1 MSLRPLPDLPPTVCA
16 AFQRTVRERPDEV
29 ALRTPGDRVTLTW
42 REYADRVRRVAAGL
56 HAIGVRRGDT
66 VALMLTNRPEFA
78 VVDMAAVHL
87 GATPFSVYN
96 TSSPEQ
102 VAYLFGNAGNRVAV
116 CEAMTLDQVLGSE
129 VPLDA
134 VVVVDADRPG
144 TTTLEALE
152 AAGDPDFDL
161 DAAWQAV
168 EPDDLAT
175 LIYTS
180 GTTGPP
186 KGVQTTHRHVVEQ
199 VRSICGMVETV
210 GGDSITSF
218 LPSAHIADRV
228 TTQYFGALLGVQ
240 VTYVA
245 DARTIG
251 AALVDLRPSIW
262 FAVPRVW
269 EKIKLALE
277 TKVAAEPDADTQAAM
292 RWALDVGRAKARA
305 DLADGPDEALLADHA
320 KADAAVLS
328 KLRAAIGLDRVR
340 WAWTGAA
347 AIAPDT
353 QEFFRGLGVPLC
365 ELWGMSEV
373 TGAGIVTPP
382 EAPRLG
388 SVGLPL
394 PGLETRLAD
403 DGELFVRAPY
413 LTSGYRNDPERTAEA
428 IDEDGWLHTGD
439 IATVDED
446 GYIRIVDRKK
456 EIIINASGK
465 NMSPANI
472 ENALKV
478 TCPMAA
484 AITVVGDARP
494 YVVALVALDPDW
506 AAAYAAEHGLAADAA
521 VLAQDDGVR
530 ALVQAGVDA
539 GNTRLSRVEQVK
551 RFEVLPTYWM
561 PGGDE
566 LTPTLKLRRKPI
578 SAKYSDVIDRLYG

>member
-16 AFQRTVRERPDEV
+16 AFQRIVRERPDEV

-102 VAYLFGNAGNRVAV
+102 VAYLFGNAGNRVAI

-129 VPLDA
+129 VPLEA
-134 VVVVDADRPG
+134 VVVVDADRTG
-144 TTTLEALE
+144 TMTLEALE

-199 VRSICGMVETV
+199 VRSICGMVEIMP
-210 GGDSITSF
+210 GDSITSF

-228 TTQYFGALLGVQ
+228 TTQYFGALMGVQ

-245 DARTIG
+245 DAKTI
-251 AALVDLRPSIW
+251 ASALADLRPSIW

-277 TKVAAEPDADTQAAM
+277 TKVAAEPDPDKQAAM

-328 KLRAAIGLDRVR
+328 KLRAAIGLDRLR

-394 PGLETRLAD
+394 PGMETRLAD

-446 GYIRIVDRKK
+446 GYVRIVDRKK
-456 EIIINASGK
+456 EILINAAGK

-472 ENALKV
+472 ENTLKV

-506 AAAYAAEHGLAADAA
+506 AAAYAEQHGLAADAA
-521 VLAQDDGVR
+521 VLAQDEGVR

-539 GNTRLSRVEQVK
+539 GNARLSRVEQVK